1 MAIVVTSAL
10 TLVACSDSQ
19 PVTTAP
25 PTTSV
30 TSTTTTTTTT
40 TSTGL
45 APVGFSDAD
54 NGRTADVIAGQRVT
68 VILHSADFEFGA
80 STDPEVLR
88 ADGLPTVTPG
98 GAGCVE
104 GPGSGCGT
112 VVASFVA
119 VAPGDADLQA
129 DRAACAEPACAP
141 ADAHWRLLVHV
152 IDTVVPATT
161 TTPTP
166 TPTPT
171 TVAAVQVPGPAEVR
185 GTVLFSPVCP
195 VERNPPDPA
204 CAPRPGPATV
214 QLSRTD
220 GIGFAED
227 QAGDDGRFS
236 MAVPPGVYTVHAF
249 GAASGI
255 GGGCQPDP
263 AEVTLEPDTS
273 TTVTVSCDTG
283 IR

>member
-1 MAIVVTSAL
+1 MAAAVTMGLAL
-10 TLVACSDSQ
+10 AACSDSQ
-19 PVTTAP
+19 PVTTASP
-25 PTTSV
+25 
-30 TSTTTTTTTT
+30 TT
-40 TSTGL
+40 TSTSASTSAGSSPL
-45 APVGFSDAD
+45 GFSDAD
-54 NGRTADVIAGQRVT
+54 NGRTADVLAGQRVT

-80 STDPEVLR
+80 PTDPAVLR
-88 ADGLPTVTPG
+88 ADGPPTVTPG
-98 GAGCVE
+98 GTACVE

-112 VVASFVA
+112 VVATFVA
-119 VAPGDADLQA
+119 VALGDAELQA

-141 ADAHWRLLVHV
+141 TDAHWRLLVHV
-152 IDTVVPATT
+152 VAPGAGSTATTTATT
-161 TTPTP
+161 TT
-166 TPTPT
+166 T
-171 TVAAVQVPGPAEVR
+171 TTAIAALEVPGSSEVR

-195 VERNPPDPA
+195 VERDPPDPA

-220 GIGFAED
+220 GIGFAEE

-236 MAVPPGVYTVHAF
+236 LTVPPGVYSVHAF
-249 GAASGI
+249 GAASGV

-263 AEVTLEPDTS
+263 AEVTLEPGTS